1 MGIARH
7 KIRAKLNCVCVD
19 RKGYRTEVGVDVRQ
33 NKEHWNLPYSSY
45 YFNCILRG
53 NFQPVKVKRSGRSQ
67 KVSLIIYFAQVSVV
81 SNGVPNTESSWL
93 SVQYSPEE
101 RTESA
106 NKAFGLCVKP
116 LYGGYNRA
124 LWMVEFINFY
134 QLLGVTHITFY
145 NHSIGPDVDQVLRHL
160 MRPDIKEGR
169 GLTVRVLPWSLPVE
183 SQMKIRTEAQ
193 FSALNDCNLQF
204 INRVKYAAMVVKTQT
219 QILYMSKVVCFLR
232 IWMSF

>member
-7 KIRAKLNCVCVD
+7 KIRTKLNCVCVD

-53 NFQPVKVKRSGRSQ
+53 NFQPVKVNESGGGSRMYN
-67 KVSLIIYFAQVSVV
+67 LLHILYQVSVA
-81 SNGVPNTESSWL
+81 SNGIPNTESSWL
-93 SVQYSPEE
+93 PVQFSPEE
-101 RTESA
+101 RTGSA
-106 NKAFGLCVKP
+106 NTAFGLCVKP

-145 NHSIGPDVDQVLRHL
+145 NHSIGPEVDQVLRHL
-160 MRPDIKEGR
+160 MKEDVR
-169 GLTVRVLPWSLPVE
+169 ERKGLTVRVLPWALPVE

-204 INRVKYAAMVVKTQT
+204 INRVKYAAMVVRTQT
-219 QILYMSKVVCFLR
+219 QT
-232 IWMSF
+232 

>member
-7 KIRAKLNCVCVD
+7 KIRTKLNCVCVD

-53 NFQPVKVKRSGRSQ
+53 NFQPVKVKGTAGHTN
-67 KVSLIIYFAQVSVV
+67 IINYFVQVSVV
-81 SNGVPNTESSWL
+81 RNGASNKEFSWL
-93 SVQYSPEE
+93 PVQYNPEE
-101 RTESA
+101 RTPSA

-116 LYGGYNRA
+116 LYGEYNRA

-145 NHSIGPDVDQVLRHL
+145 NHSIGPDVDKVLNHL
-160 MRPDIKEGR
+160 MKEDVR
-169 GLTVRVLPWSLPVE
+169 EQKGLTVRVLPWALPVE

-204 INRVKYAAMVVKTQT
+204 INRVKYAAMVVRSQT
-219 QILYMSKVVCFLR
+219 QIAYTIKVVLL
-232 IWMSF
+232 

>member
-7 KIRAKLNCVCVD
+7 KIRTKLNCVCVD

-53 NFQPVKVKRSGRSQ
+53 NFQPVKVNESGGGSRMYN
-67 KVSLIIYFAQVSVV
+67 LLNILYQVSVA
-81 SNGVPNTESSWL
+81 SNGIPNTESSWL
-93 SVQYSPEE
+93 PVQFSPEE

-106 NKAFGLCVKP
+106 NTAFGLCVKP

-145 NHSIGPDVDQVLRHL
+145 NHSIGPEVDQVLRHL
-160 MRPDIKEGR
+160 MKEDVR
-169 GLTVRVLPWSLPVE
+169 ERKGLTVRVLPWALPVE

-204 INRVKYAAMVVKTQT
+204 INRVKYAAMVVRTQT
-219 QILYMSKVVCFLR
+219 QT
-232 IWMSF
+232 

>member
-7 KIRAKLNCVCVD
+7 KIRTKLNCVCVD
-19 RKGYRTEVGVDVRQ
+19 RKGYRTEVGGDVRQ

-53 NFQPVKVKRSGRSQ
+53 NFQPVKVNESGGGSRMYN
-67 KVSLIIYFAQVSVV
+67 LLNILYQVSVA
-81 SNGVPNTESSWL
+81 SNGIPNTESSWL
-93 SVQYSPEE
+93 PVQFSPEE

-106 NKAFGLCVKP
+106 NAAFGLCVKP

-145 NHSIGPDVDQVLRHL
+145 NHSIGPEVDQVLRHL
-160 MRPDIKEGR
+160 MKEDVR
-169 GLTVRVLPWSLPVE
+169 KRKGLTVRVLPWALPVE

-204 INRVKYAAMVVKTQT
+204 INRVKYAAMVVRTQT
-219 QILYMSKVVCFLR
+219 QT
-232 IWMSF
+232 